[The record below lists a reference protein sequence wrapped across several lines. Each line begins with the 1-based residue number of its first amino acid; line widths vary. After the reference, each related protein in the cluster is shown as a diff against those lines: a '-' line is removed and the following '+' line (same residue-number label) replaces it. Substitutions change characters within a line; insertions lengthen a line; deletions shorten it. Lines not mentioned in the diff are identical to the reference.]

1 MTDWLPPTDGTPV
14 HGWLTGPLPADVRR
28 SIERL
33 ARDKLSL
40 DILWLKDKSLEDS
53 DDLPPPDELSREIAN
68 DRQNAWEQF
77 AAIADKLKG

>member
-1 MTDWLPPTDGTPV
+1 MTDWLPPIDGTPV
-14 HGWLTGPLPADVRR
+14 QGWLTGPLPADVRR

>member
-1 MTDWLPPTDGTPV
+1 MTDWLPPIDGTPV
-14 HGWLTGPLPADVRR
+14 HGWLTGPLAADVRR
-28 SIERL
+28 SNASR
-33 ARDKLSL
+33 ATKVSL

-53 DDLPPPDELSREIAN
+53 DDLPPPAELSREIAN